1 MFAAGWVLPS
11 LWEVVVAAPGW
22 GSILRDGLGYPLLN
36 TGDAG
41 LSQPCLEPLWG
52 SLLMLE
58 SRNWFG
64 D

>member
-1 MFAAGWVLPS
+1 MGQSLGMAPS
-11 LWEVVVAAPGW
+11 SGMV
-22 GSILRDGLGYPLLN
+22 GLGYPLLN
-36 TGDAG
+36 AGDAG
-41 LSQPCLEPLWG
+41 LNQPCLEAFWG